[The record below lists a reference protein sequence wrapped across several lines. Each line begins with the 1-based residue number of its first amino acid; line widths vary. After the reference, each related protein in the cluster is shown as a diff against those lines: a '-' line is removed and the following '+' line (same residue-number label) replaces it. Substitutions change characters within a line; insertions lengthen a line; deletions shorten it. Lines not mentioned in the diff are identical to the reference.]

1 MEIIFRVDASYLIG
15 SGHVSRCLVLAKQL
29 GKYKKKI
36 TFITRSHPGNLDL
49 LIKKNGFKVK
59 SLNKIVK
66 KDSDGFDPWLNSN
79 QEEDYLETMKY
90 FASNVPEWLIVD
102 HYSLDIKWEQKIR
115 KYVKNIMV
123 IDDLANRKHDCDV
136 LLDHNWFEEKEL
148 RYNDLIPRTSIRLLG
163 LEYLLI
169 KDSFKKNKIKKIKSK
184 SISRVF
190 VFFGGSDQFNL
201 TGMVLNAFNSEKL
214 KHIQLDIVVGEN
226 NSNLIPLKK
235 LVDDRKLTN
244 LFVNI
249 DNIVFL

>member
-29 GKYKKKI
+29 RKYKKI
-36 TFITRSHPGNLDL
+36 TFITRFHPGNLDL
-49 LIKKNGFKVK
+49 LIKKMDLRLN
-59 SLNKIVK
+59 LNKIVK

-123 IDDLANRKHDCDV
+123 IDDLANREHDCDV

-163 LEYLLI
+163 LEYLRI
-169 KDSFKKNKIKKIKSK
+169 A
-184 SISRVF
+184 R
-190 VFFGGSDQFNL
+190 
-201 TGMVLNAFNSEKL
+201 
-214 KHIQLDIVVGEN
+214 
-226 NSNLIPLKK
+226 
-235 LVDDRKLTN
+235 
-244 LFVNI
+244 
-249 DNIVFL
+249 